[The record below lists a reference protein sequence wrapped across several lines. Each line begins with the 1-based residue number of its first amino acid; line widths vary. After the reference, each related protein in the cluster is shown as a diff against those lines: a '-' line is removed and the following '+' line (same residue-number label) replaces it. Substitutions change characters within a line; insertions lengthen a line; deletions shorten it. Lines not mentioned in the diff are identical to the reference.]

1 MRRIFLENL
10 LANYLKNG
18 ILEKWLIF
26 FRSDSDLGW
35 HLWMLNFR
43 GNNNNSNISKKIKKK
58 PQMHSNN
65 RSCLIATNAKRHQ
78 LKNREYKYQSIS
90 LSIYLCI
97 YTYIYI
103 YIWALNQL
111 ALTCSTLTIETREQG
126 VKHVGRRSGIFII
139 SFEHILHLVLVF
151 LLLTYSET

>member
-103 YIWALNQL
+103 YMSTKPAGTYMFNVNNRNTRTRCKTCWA
-111 ALTCSTLTIETREQG
+111 
-126 VKHVGRRSGIFII
+126 
-139 SFEHILHLVLVF
+139 SFWYL
-151 LLLTYSET
+151 YY